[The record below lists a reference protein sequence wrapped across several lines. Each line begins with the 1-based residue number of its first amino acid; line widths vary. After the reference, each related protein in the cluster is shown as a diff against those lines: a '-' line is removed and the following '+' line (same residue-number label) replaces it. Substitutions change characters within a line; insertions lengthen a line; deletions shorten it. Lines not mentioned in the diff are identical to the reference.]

1 MERRNFLFTVCGVG
15 AAVGALKLAA
25 GERQTDPAARCKVIN
40 RTERTIYMKLVSAV
54 PGLDSN
60 PPRGGIL
67 FPEEEY
73 FDNLGEGTR
82 VAIVWDHTG
91 EKVLTMKPIK
101 VYTPCRIDVY
111 EGDVTV
117 TYEV

>member
-1 MERRNFLFTVCGVG
+1 L
-15 AAVGALKLAA
+15 
-25 GERQTDPAARCKVIN
+25 
-40 RTERTIYMKLVSAV
+40 KLVSPL

-73 FDNLGEGTR
+73 FDNLGEGNR
-82 VAIVWDHTG
+82 VVIAWDHTG
-91 EKVLTMKPIK
+91 EKVLTMKEVK